1 MTFFSFS
8 ISFRWTGLMM
18 RRCPL
23 VFRLLL
29 SRSPSLLALLPVSP
43 SVSRRFSSFTS
54 QRIVLTIN
62 PAFKRLLD
70 LSHRLYHH
78 PSLVPHR
85 FHFFPLPYR
94 GRSSVQRCRLLPI
107 LPFRQRC
114 GWGCSRDW
122 RWAWFVPGRRECL
135 AFGVWKPRG
144 QLLSHKIKDLSLLLK
159 GYVC

>member
-1 MTFFSFS
+1 
-8 ISFRWTGLMM
+8 M
-18 RRCPL
+18 RKVSL
-23 VFRLLL
+23 VFQLLL

-43 SVSRRFSSFTS
+43 LVSRRFSSFTS

-62 PAFKRLLD
+62 PALKRLLD

-85 FHFFPLPYR
+85 FHLFPLPYR

-144 QLLSHKIKDLSLLLK
+144 RRYLIRSKIFHYFQK
-159 GYVC
+159 GMCANVFHVDWFCYD